1 MTRSGYV
8 VAGFETLATI
18 LKNFWENPKRRFND
32 NFTKDDISK
41 FLRETCAGFLHS
53 YGQNFSG
60 KKKYE
65 KYDRAENAVYDK
77 CRGWGFFDG
86 CQFVA
91 DSGGFQ
97 ISVGRLNREESMLL
111 IDKYYEWLK
120 KVPDVQ
126 RAFILDVPPGP
137 GCEIFHDFKDVYE
150 LNLESY
156 NRAKNLPDEVRKK
169 IIYVHH
175 FRTPKL
181 WNIYT
186 RIMRDSDMFSSFEYH
201 GTGGIVANMSSD
213 MVIPCFIY
221 VIPLVPLLNE
231 AIRHGR
237 NYLNFHILG
246 GANFRD
252 VMFYEFIKIAVR
264 KNHGIELNVTYD
276 SSGLFKSFM
285 IGRYLWVW
293 HPDGHLQKMDVRSPN
308 LGNHFNNNVLHDRI
322 TVEQQYQQLM
332 NDFSD
337 KMGFKRISLDPVY
350 NPDTGTFFEDTKVY
364 SMLYMLNQWAEIQAD
379 MAKFAEEI
387 YPIYESGSPNEFTNR
402 CYEMIKGLNSGKI
415 TKKTTSKSRSIVTS
429 LDIVRNLDEDF
440 CKYVVEKFLSKDEFI
455 GLDENTKVLT
465 I

>member
-18 LKNFWENPKRRFND
+18 LKNFWENPEKRFND
-32 NFTKDDISK
+32 NFTKADISK
-41 FLRETCAGFLHS
+41 FLSETCAGFLHS
-53 YGQNFSG
+53 YGQNFGG
-60 KKKYE
+60 KKKYD
-65 KYDRAENAVYDK
+65 KYDQVENKVYDR
-77 CRGWGFFDG
+77 CREWGFFDG

-97 ISVGRLNREESMLL
+97 ISVGRLNRDESMLL

-120 KVPDVQ
+120 KGPDVQ

-186 RIMRDSDMFSSFEYH
+186 RIMRENDMFGAFEYH
-201 GTGGIVANMSSD
+201 GTGGIVANLGSD
-213 MVIPCFIY
+213 MIIPCFIY

-231 AIRHGR
+231 ALRHGR

-264 KNHGIELNVTYD
+264 KYHGIELNVTYD

-308 LGNHFNNNVLHDRI
+308 LDNRFNKETRVK
-322 TVEQQYQQLM
+322 EQYQIIM
-332 NDFSD
+332 DEFAD
-337 KMGFKRISLDPVY
+337 KMNFKRISLDPVY
-350 NPDTGTFFEDTKVY
+350 SPDTGTFYEDTKVY
-364 SMLYMLNQWAEIQAD
+364 SMLYMLNQWAEIQEK
-379 MAKFAEEI
+379 MAKLAEKI
-387 YPIYESGSPNEFTNR
+387 YPAYESGSQNAFINE
-402 CYEMIKGLNSGKI
+402 CYETIKGLNSGKI

-429 LDIVRNLDEDF
+429 LDIIKNLDEDF
-440 CKYVVEKFLSKDEFI
+440 CKYIVDKYLSKDEFI
-455 GLDENTKVLT
+455 ELDETTKVLT